1 MGRVDN
7 PAALAGAHRVERDV
21 PIVEAAPLSIKDP
34 SLTQAKA
41 ALDAGLIQPEFA
53 DLIAL
58 IWAQVHLGSEARPW

>member
-1 MGRVDN
+1 MYQMAKQARTGNADLLEMVM
-7 PAALAGAHRVERDV
+7 PAGCEQPFL
-21 PIVEAAPLSIKDP
+21 IKNP

-41 ALDAGLIQPEFA
+41 ALQAGLIQPEFA